1 MPECCGS
8 GPRGAVAWKLVKSF
22 RKPCRDV
29 ALEEAHPPLPPSAD
43 PVHLLELGNIQ
54 RPCSGISSAVA
65 EDGLGNG
72 VRVYGR
78 GIGRVCGVPDAGR
91 FWGDLSAAWAR
102 GKRLLV
108 GGDPRRG
115 AGSGFRAESRSGE
128 PAFTDYQRGTRR
140 AGYKLAPPGTA
151 VAWHRLPGHRV
162 PDRACWLL
170 SGLPQRGGGAAAVPP
185 VLIRAGRMLGFGRR
199 AIFFRVVIPSAMPQ
213 VRTGLR
219 VALGMSFFVFG
230 TRRTDR
236 RSGRPRCND
245 YGRAAG
251 RARGSAGFGH
261 HSDRAGG
268 VAMRRV
274 AYEGA
279 VGGLGEP
286 EAAVKPFFCLFRN
299 MEILPQGR

>member
-1 MPECCGS
+1 MKTAGKERESGRCGEVPCEGSFKPIAGSWGAALPECCGS

-22 RKPCRDV
+22 RKPCRDM

-78 GIGRVCGVPDAGR
+78 GIGRVCGCLCRAFLGR
-91 FWGDLSAAWAR
+91 SVRKPGAR

-140 AGYKLAPPGTA
+140 AGYKLAPPGTV

-162 PDRACWLL
+162 PDRAFRLTSTRRRGRPQCLRYS
-170 SGLPQRGGGAAAVPP
+170 SGRAGCLDSGGG
-185 VLIRAGRMLGFGRR
+185 
-199 AIFFRVVIPSAMPQ
+199 
-213 VRTGLR
+213 
-219 VALGMSFFVFG
+219 
-230 TRRTDR
+230 
-236 RSGRPRCND
+236 
-245 YGRAAG
+245 
-251 RARGSAGFGH
+251 
-261 HSDRAGG
+261 
-268 VAMRRV
+268 
-274 AYEGA
+274 
-279 VGGLGEP
+279 
-286 EAAVKPFFCLFRN
+286 PFFS
-299 MEILPQGR
+299 GS